1 MKTSFMH
8 YMRSIAM
15 SQLVINF
22 EQLIAMS
29 IAMSQL
35 VINFEQF
42 QPFKRQSNQ
51 WFSVLDHFMRLE
63 LKRVKIVCNF
73 HHFLYFHWVFFNL

>member
-22 EQLIAMS
+22 EQ
-29 IAMSQL
+29 
-35 VINFEQF
+35 F
-42 QPFKRQSNQ
+42 QPFKRQSN
-51 WFSVLDHFMRLE
+51 
-63 LKRVKIVCNF
+63 
-73 HHFLYFHWVFFNL
+73 

>member
-42 QPFKRQSNQ
+42 QPFKRQ
-51 WFSVLDHFMRLE
+51 
-63 LKRVKIVCNF
+63 
-73 HHFLYFHWVFFNL
+73 FN